1 MKAEDFKQPG
11 ERANRL
17 LRVAQA
23 LTVLSKSKAPTLSQV
38 NNAITRLRGRQP
50 AVAMALLFEY
60 AKRRPLH
67 KRIEWLNAT
76 QDALK
81 EYQLSED
88 ADKEATTQV
97 SEYLERQLEICEAEI
112 EKQEKIS
119 ERISMVYLGI
129 AVILILS
136 LLGYIAYNPQQKND
150 SGDKKTE
157 TPIIGKSANI
167 ENSASEKAVSKE
179 IANET
184 KSGEDKPVR
193 RPPGNGK

>member
-11 ERANRL
+11 ERAKRL

-38 NNAITRLRGRQP
+38 NNAITRLKGRQP

-88 ADKEATTQV
+88 ADKEAANQV
-97 SEYLERQLEICEAEI
+97 SKYLEQQVEICEAEI
-112 EKQEKIS
+112 EKKEKIS

-129 AVILILS
+129 GVILILS
-136 LLGYIAYNPQQKND
+136 LLGYIVYNLTQKND

-157 TPIIGKSANI
+157 TPIIEKSSNV

-184 KSGEDKPVR
+184 KSGKDKPVQKHQR
-193 RPPGNGK
+193 NGK

>member
-11 ERANRL
+11 ERAKRL
-17 LRVAQA
+17 LRIAQA

-38 NNAITRLRGRQP
+38 NDAIIRLKGRQP
-50 AVAMALLFEY
+50 AVAMALLFEH

-67 KRIEWLNAT
+67 ERIEWLNAT

-81 EYQLSED
+81 EYRDSED
-88 ADKEATTQV
+88 ADKEAANEV
-97 SEYLERQLEICEAEI
+97 SEYLVQQREICEAEI

-119 ERISMVYLGI
+119 ERISMIYLGI
-129 AVILILS
+129 GVILILS
-136 LLGYIAYNPQQKND
+136 LLGYIAYSRPQKND

-157 TPIIGKSANI
+157 TPIIEKSDNV
-167 ENSASEKAVSKE
+167 ESSASEKPVSKE

-184 KSGEDKPVR
+184 KSDKNKPVQKHQR
-193 RPPGNGK
+193 NGK

>member
-1 MKAEDFKQPG
+1 MKPEDFKQPG
-11 ERANRL
+11 ERAKRL

-38 NNAITRLRGRQP
+38 NDAITRLKGRQP

-67 KRIEWLNAT
+67 ERIEWLNAT

-81 EYQLSED
+81 EYRDSED
-88 ADKEATTQV
+88 ADNEAAKLV
-97 SEYLERQLEICEAEI
+97 SEYLKQQLEICEAEI

-119 ERISMVYLGI
+119 DRISMVYLGI
-129 AVILILS
+129 GVILILS
-136 LLGYIAYNPQQKND
+136 LLGYIAYSRPQKDD

-157 TPIIGKSANI
+157 TPIIEKTSNV
-167 ENSASEKAVSKE
+167 ENSASEK
-179 IANET
+179 
-184 KSGEDKPVR
+184 PVQKHQR
-193 RPPGNGK
+193 NGK

>member
-11 ERANRL
+11 ERAKRL

-38 NNAITRLRGRQP
+38 NDAITRLKGRQP

-67 KRIEWLNAT
+67 KQIDWLNAT

-81 EYQLSED
+81 EYRDSED
-88 ADKEATTQV
+88 ADKEAVNRV
-97 SEYLERQLEICEAEI
+97 SEYLKQQLEICEAEI
-112 EKQEKIS
+112 EKQEKIR
-119 ERISMVYLGI
+119 ERVSMIYLGI
-129 AVILILS
+129 ATMLIIGVF
-136 LLGYIAYNPQQKND
+136 GYILYSYTQKND

-157 TPIIGKSANI
+157 TPIIEKSSNVENI
-167 ENSASEKAVSKE
+167 ESEKAVSKE

-184 KSGEDKPVR
+184 KSDKDKPVQKHQR
-193 RPPGNGK
+193 NGK